1 MYFTKEQRRLNKR
14 KKYKDF
20 KVRTFIKYSKK
31 GKSIEFLSGHLNKY
45 IYIYIIQK
53 NPSSA

>member
-1 MYFTKEQRRLNKR
+1 MSFTKEQRRLNKR

-45 IYIYIIQK
+45 SMYSIYNTK
-53 NPSSA
+53 KS